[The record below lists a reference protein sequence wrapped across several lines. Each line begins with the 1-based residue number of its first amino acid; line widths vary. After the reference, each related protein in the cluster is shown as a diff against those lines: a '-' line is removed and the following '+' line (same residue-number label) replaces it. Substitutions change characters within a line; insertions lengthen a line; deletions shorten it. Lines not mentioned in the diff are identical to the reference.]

1 DTKGT
6 CEDDAMSV
14 DDEPLDKKEGETN
27 QSPPLKST
35 TEIPENCAQSNE
47 KSAESVNKEKVEKTE
62 EAPSKKRASDARDTE
77 QFSGLKRR
85 CEELERDLTAERRK
99 VRVLALT
106 AVGFATTTARF
117 CCFSPSIDT
126 IPFFSPP
133 HNQSNC
139 NCYYDVQVYS
149 QNTKISLSSQ
159 MGDTVS
165 TEKSQ

>member
-1 DTKGT
+1 
-6 CEDDAMSV
+6 MSV

-106 AVGFATTTARF
+106 AVGFATTTV
-117 CCFSPSIDT
+117 
-126 IPFFSPP
+126 IPF
-133 HNQSNC
+133 
-139 NCYYDVQVYS
+139 
-149 QNTKISLSSQ
+149 LL
-159 MGDTVS
+159 G
-165 TEKSQ
+165 